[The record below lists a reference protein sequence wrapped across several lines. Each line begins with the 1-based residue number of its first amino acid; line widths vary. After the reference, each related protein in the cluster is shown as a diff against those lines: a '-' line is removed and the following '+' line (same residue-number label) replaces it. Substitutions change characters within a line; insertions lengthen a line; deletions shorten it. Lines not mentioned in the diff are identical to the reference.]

1 MKLIKRFLFLLLLTA
16 SKPVVIEEWIDFHCF
31 YCQKFATE
39 VLPQIK
45 EKYGN
50 DVILKINH
58 LPLTDLHPNA
68 KKAAEAAVCA
78 EKQDLFWEMHDE
90 IVKSNAQ
97 SEAAFVNIASSIGA
111 NRAEFE
117 MCLRFGQATKKVEND
132 IKRASEIGAS
142 GTPFFLVEDV
152 PIGGYA
158 EFEKFDELITKA
170 IEKEER
176 LSLKDIDPPI
186 KGRIIIDPR
195 CGERCDKVSTSFLNN
210 YFPTLEIEKIYMT
223 DESIPWSPYVTVDSN
238 ITKAYRFADIA
249 RNLRQKGDEF
259 VIRPAVLT
267 PVYISKDVLMEGRPQ
282 LGDDEGENT
291 VILFTSFTCPF
302 CAKQN
307 EELFSLENDMKIIF
321 KHFIRTDNDVVL
333 AQIAEC
339 VHAHNPEKFW
349 PFALMILDSRPSSEE
364 NLFEM
369 FNSVTGLSR
378 NVFDGCKTDQDIIN
392 IIISDMQEANI
403 LGVDATPATIIN
415 DFMHVGLVRK
425 KELSKLMKDEITEE
439 NNDS

>member
-45 EKYGN
+45 EKYGD

-68 KKAAEAAVCA
+68 KKATEAAVCA

-186 KGRIIIDPR
+186 KGKIIIDPR

-238 ITKAYRFADIA
+238 ITKAYRFGDIA

-267 PVYISKDVLMEGRPQ
+267 PVYISKDIFMEGRPQ
-282 LGDDEGENT
+282 LGNDESENT

-321 KHFIRTDNDVVL
+321 KHFVRTDNDVIL

-339 VHAHNPEKFW
+339 VHVHNPEKFW
-349 PFALMILDSRPSSEE
+349 PFALTILDSRPSSEE

-369 FNSVTGLSR
+369 FNSITGLSKG
-378 NVFDGCKTDQDIIN
+378 VFNGCKTDQDIIK
-392 IIISDMQEANI
+392 IIIADMEEANI

-415 DFMHVGLVRK
+415 AFMHVGLVRK
-425 KELSKLMKDEITEE
+425 KELSTLMKDEITEE
-439 NNDS
+439 SNDS